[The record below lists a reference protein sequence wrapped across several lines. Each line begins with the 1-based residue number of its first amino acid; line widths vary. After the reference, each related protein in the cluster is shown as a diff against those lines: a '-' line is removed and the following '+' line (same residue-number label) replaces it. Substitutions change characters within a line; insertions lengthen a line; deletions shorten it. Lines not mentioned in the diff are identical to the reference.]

1 MPCKTDDTLLEGA
14 TPVGLVFRW
23 HCGTYLLC
31 RLQNR
36 LWMTAPEYQTYG
48 NRLPVSLGKERTV
61 IICFQPSHTL
71 HHKNKTIK
79 LARNF
84 QDFFF
89 PPPKLPWHPVF
100 KHHDNISRRL
110 HNLQTSYLMAQAP
123 CIRSTPKVK

>member
-89 PPPKLPWHPVF
+89 PPPNSLGTLCLNTMTTYPGGCTIYKPV
-100 KHHDNISRRL
+100 I
-110 HNLQTSYLMAQAP
+110 
-123 CIRSTPKVK
+123 